1 MNLDLKLWPASALC
15 ALMLPGAA
23 MAADFTIVDGQ
34 TETMTQTLSDPGDVG
49 TVEAGGTIS
58 TAGDNHHAVRMNEN
72 GQSLANHGRLETS
85 GGRSS
90 GILSGGDDAVIS
102 NSGVIE
108 TSGGEG
114 HGITSGGDGAEIGN
128 SGTIETSGIFGYGI
142 RSSGADAEI
151 ENSGAIETSRL
162 YSDGIWSHGANAV
175 IGNFG
180 TIRTSGLSAEG
191 IWSDGANAAIDNS
204 GVIET
209 SGDIAE
215 GIDSSGANATVSN
228 SGTIS
233 TSGYNADGIWSHGAN
248 AVVLNSGTIATS
260 GDWAMGIYHFGAD
273 SVVLN
278 SGTIE
283 TSGISGYGIRSS
295 GADAEIENSGAIETS
310 GLYSDGIWSHGANAV
325 IGNFGT
331 IRTSGLSAEGIW
343 SDGANAAIDN
353 SGVIETS
360 GDSAEGIDSSG
371 ANATVSNSG
380 TISTSGDNAD
390 GIWSHGANAVVLNS
404 GAVETSG
411 DLAYGILSE
420 AADATIGNTGTI
432 VVTGAGAAGV
442 LSTADGATVTNS
454 GTIASEQDN
463 ALELQGSNATVNLLA
478 GSVIRGGIEF
488 GQPGTATLNI
498 GPGLNTAL
506 TVTGMPATVDA
517 GGRPLVVSGGVV
529 AVVDPVGFAAAPSM
543 IAGAT
548 GALANSLDRRM
559 RGPVSSSAPSFVTSY
574 FPVAG
579 GGEGASAAGWWGDV
593 FGGVSSRSAS
603 GNEAGYGQLHGGAVV
618 GFDREVSAS
627 TRAGLFAGGLAG
639 RFAEDNDA
647 TVVDMAGI
655 FGGAYARHDAGAFFA
670 DLSVT
675 GGVTF
680 NDSDRQVLNNLAPG
694 GIETAT
700 ASYSGVFASPSLTV
714 GRNYE
719 VAGATFTPSLRARYA
734 GIYLDGYTETGSA
747 AALTVDSRVHHV
759 FDLRAQVETAL
770 VDRDDAGDMQRVSLR
785 AGVDGIFHRG
795 DDVDADLLGTGI
807 SFASGTDEDVA
818 RGFVGVD
825 AAHVMP
831 GGRTFNAGFEVGA
844 GTDSVVTL
852 DLRAG
857 LRGRF

>member
-1 MNLDLKLWPASALC
+1 MNLNLKLWPASALC

-23 MAADFTIVDGQ
+23 VAADFTIVDGQ
-34 TETMTQTLSDPGDVG
+34 TETTTQTLSDPGDVG

-58 TAGDNHHAVRMNEN
+58 TAGNSEDAVWMQDD
-72 GQSLANHGRLETS
+72 GQSLSNHGRIETS
-85 GGRSS
+85 GIGADGIYSDGADAVIDNSGAIRTSGDFAEGIYSRGSNAVIGNTGTIETSGDGGR
-90 GILSGGDDAVIS
+90 GISAWDDHAVIS
-102 NSGVIE
+102 NFGTIR
-108 TSGGEG
+108 TSGYFAYGIHTWIGESAK
-114 HGITSGGDGAEIGN
+114 ISN
-128 SGTIETSGIFGYGI
+128 SGTIETSGEDAYGIWSLRADAAISNSGTIGTSGIAAHGI
-142 RSSGADAEI
+142 RSTGEDVAIS
-151 ENSGAIETSRL
+151 NSGMIETS
-162 YSDGIWSHGANAV
+162 GIYGD
-175 IGNFG
+175 
-180 TIRTSGLSAEG
+180 G
-191 IWSDGANAAIDNS
+191 IWSDGD
-204 GVIET
+204 
-209 SGDIAE
+209 D
-215 GIDSSGANATVSN
+215 
-228 SGTIS
+228 
-233 TSGYNADGIWSHGAN
+233 
-248 AVVLNSGTIATS
+248 
-260 GDWAMGIYHFGAD
+260 
-273 SVVLN
+273 
-278 SGTIE
+278 
-283 TSGISGYGIRSS
+283 
-295 GADAEIENSGAIETS
+295 
-310 GLYSDGIWSHGANAV
+310 AV

-404 GAVETSG
+404 GAIETSG

-463 ALELQGSNATVNLLA
+463 ALELRGSNATVNLLA

-529 AVVDPVGFAAAPSM
+529 AVVDPVGFGAAPSM

-670 DLSVT
+670 DLSLT

-680 NDSDRQVLNNLAPG
+680 NDSDRRVLNNLAPG

-700 ASYSGVFASPSLTV
+700 ASYAGVFASPSLTV

-770 VDRDDAGDMQRVSLR
+770 ERPGDAGDMQRVSLR

>member
-1 MNLDLKLWPASALC
+1 MKLDLKLWPASALC

-58 TAGDNHHAVRMNEN
+58 TAGNSEDAVWMQDD
-72 GQSLANHGRLETS
+72 GQSVSNDGRIGTSGYDSYGIWSEGADALISNSGTIETS
-85 GGRSS
+85 GEEGYGIYSEGAAAEIFNSGTIETSGEEGYGIYSEGAAAEIFNSGTIETSGDEAVGIASFGADAVISNSGTIETSGRWSDGIRSRGDASVISNS
-90 GILSGGDDAVIS
+90 GMIETSGEETWGIWSWGDDAVIS
-102 NSGVIE
+102 NSGMIE
-108 TSGGEG
+108 TSGEDG
-114 HGITSGGDGAEIGN
+114 HGI
-128 SGTIETSGIFGYGI
+128 
-142 RSSGADAEI
+142 
-151 ENSGAIETSRL
+151 
-162 YSDGIWSHGANAV
+162 YSDGDAGVISNAGTIIVTGNGANGV
-175 IGNFG
+175 MSWG
-180 TIRTSGLSAEG
+180 
-191 IWSDGANAAIDNS
+191 DG
-204 GVIET
+204 V
-209 SGDIAE
+209 
-215 GIDSSGANATVSN
+215 
-228 SGTIS
+228 
-233 TSGYNADGIWSHGAN
+233 
-248 AVVLNSGTIATS
+248 
-260 GDWAMGIYHFGAD
+260 
-273 SVVLN
+273 
-278 SGTIE
+278 
-283 TSGISGYGIRSS
+283 
-295 GADAEIENSGAIETS
+295 
-310 GLYSDGIWSHGANAV
+310 
-325 IGNFGT
+325 
-331 IRTSGLSAEGIW
+331 
-343 SDGANAAIDN
+343 
-353 SGVIETS
+353 
-360 GDSAEGIDSSG
+360 
-371 ANATVSNSG
+371 
-380 TISTSGDNAD
+380 
-390 GIWSHGANAVVLNS
+390 
-404 GAVETSG
+404 
-411 DLAYGILSE
+411 
-420 AADATIGNTGTI
+420 
-432 VVTGAGAAGV
+432 
-442 LSTADGATVTNS
+442 TVTNS

-463 ALELQGSNATVNLLA
+463 ALELRGSNATVNLLA

-488 GQPGTATLNI
+488 ADPGTATLNI

-529 AVVDPVGFAAAPSM
+529 AVVDPVGFGAAPSM

-579 GGEGASAAGWWGDV
+579 GGDEGTSAAGWWGDV
-593 FGGVSSRSAS
+593 FGGMSSRSAS
-603 GNEAGYGQLHGGAVV
+603 GNEAGYGQLHGGVVV

-647 TVVDMAGI
+647 TVVGMTGI
-655 FGGAYARHDAGAFFA
+655 FGGAYARHDAGTFFA
-670 DLSVT
+670 DLSLT

-714 GRNYE
+714 GGNYE
-719 VAGATFTPSLRARYA
+719 VAGTTFTPSLRARYT

-825 AAHVMP
+825 AAHAMP

>member
-1 MNLDLKLWPASALC
+1 MKLDLKLWPASALC

-85 GGRSS
+85 GEWAM
-90 GILSGGDDAVIS
+90 GILSGGNDAVIS

-108 TSGGEG
+108 TSGGNAS
-114 HGITSGGDGAEIGN
+114 GITSGGDGAEIG
-128 SGTIETSGIFGYGI
+128 
-142 RSSGADAEI
+142 
-151 ENSGAIETSRL
+151 
-162 YSDGIWSHGANAV
+162 
-175 IGNFG
+175 
-180 TIRTSGLSAEG
+180 
-191 IWSDGANAAIDNS
+191 
-204 GVIET
+204 
-209 SGDIAE
+209 
-215 GIDSSGANATVSN
+215 
-228 SGTIS
+228 
-233 TSGYNADGIWSHGAN
+233 
-248 AVVLNSGTIATS
+248 NSGTIATS

-283 TSGISGYGIRSS
+283 TSGNSAYGIASE
-295 GADAEIENSGAIETS
+295 GVDAEIENSGAIETS

-463 ALELQGSNATVNLLA
+463 ALELQGSNATLNLLA
-478 GSVIRGGIEF
+478 GSVIRGGVEF
-488 GQPGTATLNI
+488 ADPGTATLNI

-517 GGRPLVVSGGVV
+517 GGQPLVVSGGVV

-579 GGEGASAAGWWGDV
+579 GGDEGTSAAGWWGDV
-593 FGGVSSRSAS
+593 FGGMSSRSAS
-603 GNEAGYGQLHGGAVV
+603 GNEAGYGQLHGGVVV

-647 TVVDMAGI
+647 TVVGMTGI

-670 DLSVT
+670 DLSLT

-700 ASYSGVFASPSLTV
+700 ASYAGVFASPSLTV
-714 GRNYE
+714 GGSHE
-719 VAGATFTPSLRARYA
+719 VAGTTFTPSLRARYT
-734 GIYLDGYTETGSA
+734 GIYLDGYAETGSA